1 MIDLIKK
8 AVLTGIGIASLT
20 KEKLEEISND
30 LIGKGK
36 LTEQEGEKFLQEM
49 QKRAEESRDALKN
62 QTDKFVE
69 SALNRM
75 QLAKA
80 SDLEKLQAEI
90 EGLRKEIEALRIREG
105 VAGMKEGVAGADKP
119 PTL

>member
-20 KEKLEEISND
+20 REKVEEFSRE
-30 LIGKGK
+30 LIDKGK
-36 LTEQEGEKFLQEM
+36 LSEQEGEKFVQEM
-49 QKRAEESRDALKN
+49 QKRAEESREALKN

-75 QLAKA
+75 QLAKS

-90 EGLRKEIEALRIREG
+90 VALRQEIEALRNKSE
-105 VAGMKEGVAGADKP
+105 
-119 PTL
+119 